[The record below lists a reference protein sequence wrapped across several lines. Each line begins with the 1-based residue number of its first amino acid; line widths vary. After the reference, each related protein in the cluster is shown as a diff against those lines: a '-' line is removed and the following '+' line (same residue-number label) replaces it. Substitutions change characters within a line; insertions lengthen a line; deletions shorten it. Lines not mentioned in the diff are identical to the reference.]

1 VTVGPARPRAALAA
15 PGSCRSLWPEPSKA
29 LLRGKAARLPARR
42 ARPQRRHRAG
52 LSMNIYFGIG
62 FTLVCAIYFGVY
74 YFLLLFG
81 NGENNF
87 GMYALASFFGMFLFL
102 GLGGIECLMSIGRK
116 QEA

>member
-1 VTVGPARPRAALAA
+1 MARPRGFPPAG
-15 PGSCRSLWPEPSKA
+15 PGRSAGYPKSETEPAELSG
-29 LLRGKAARLPARR
+29 RSERFTGK
-42 ARPQRRHRAG
+42 
-52 LSMNIYFGIG
+52 MNIYFGIG